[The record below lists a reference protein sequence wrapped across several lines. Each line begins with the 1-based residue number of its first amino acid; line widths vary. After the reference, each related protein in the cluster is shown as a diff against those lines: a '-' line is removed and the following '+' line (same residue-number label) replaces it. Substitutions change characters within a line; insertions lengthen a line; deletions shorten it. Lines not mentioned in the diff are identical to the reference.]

1 MLLLKMPGSWLDV
14 LAQVVSVV
22 ILIIRPRAGA
32 SYGDNY
38 GVRCGKYGTG
48 GSVLRPRMR
57 RCGVQSSGANRSMPM
72 KLSSIR
78 QQLVFKTTLFVAVL
92 LALIAL
98 GTYAYFRQATE
109 ALIVGQQFSMI
120 SNITR
125 DLDHEINAAHKSLI
139 SAAEMAP
146 PAIRAQPAATQR
158 WLDGLAATLP
168 AFGRGLQL
176 LDPAGRQLAAVPA
189 GPASDGKSFAGRD
202 YFSHSMASLK
212 PVISAPFVLIERE
225 RPVVVMTAFLRGED
239 GAVTGLLCG
248 TVDLL
253 ENDGLF
259 EVLNDFRVG
268 ATGYLYMFAP
278 DRTMIMHPDHS
289 RIMTQDV
296 MPGANL
302 LFDQALNG
310 FEGSGQT
317 VNSKG
322 VAFLSS
328 FKRLQSTGWILAA
341 NYQLSE
347 AFAPITRFRDYF
359 LLAMLL
365 VLLLAVALA
374 GRLGRGFAQPIE
386 GFVRQ
391 LDALAKPG
399 SDRTQRLDARRP
411 DEFGVLAASFNG
423 LLDEVQRREQEL
435 KEAQLQVLQS
445 EKLASVGQLAAGVA
459 HEINNPIGFV
469 NSNLGSLKGQVHDL
483 LQLLAVYRQA
493 EPALAGHDDLLNA
506 IAQARTDADI
516 EFLQEDIVNLINES
530 LDGVGRVKLI
540 VDNLKDFSRVDSA
553 EWQLA
558 RLENGLE
565 SALAIAWNEIKYKA
579 EVRKDYAGLPE
590 IECIVSQ
597 VNQVFLNL
605 LVNAAQA
612 IEGHGTIT
620 LRTGFDEHCVW
631 VEIADSGTGIAPEH
645 LHRIFDPFF
654 TTQPVG
660 QGTGLGLSLAY
671 GIVKRHHG
679 RLEVRSEPGK
689 GSTFRVTL
697 PRVRSE
703 AEGLMA
709 LSEGAGSP

>member
-1 MLLLKMPGSWLDV
+1 
-14 LAQVVSVV
+14 
-22 ILIIRPRAGA
+22 
-32 SYGDNY
+32 
-38 GVRCGKYGTG
+38 
-48 GSVLRPRMR
+48 MR
-57 RCGVQSSGANRSMPM
+57 LN
-72 KLSSIR
+72 SIR
-78 QQLVFKTTLFVAVL
+78 QQLVFKTTLFVALL
-92 LALIAL
+92 LAVIAL

-109 ALIVGQQFSMI
+109 ALIVDQQFSMI

-125 DLDHEINAAHKSLI
+125 DLDHEINVAHKSLI
-139 SAAEMAP
+139 NAAA
-146 PAIRAQPAATQR
+146 AVQPANRAERGAERGATQR
-158 WLDGLAATLP
+158 WLDGLAASLP
-168 AFGRGLQL
+168 AFSHGLQL
-176 LDPAGRQLAAVPA
+176 LDLEGRLVASVPA
-189 GPASDGKSFAGRD
+189 RPGTYGTSFAERD
-202 YFSHSMASLK
+202 YFIQSMAGLK
-212 PVISAPFVLIERE
+212 PEISAPFILSKRE

-239 GAVTGLLCG
+239 GAITGLLCG

-253 ENDGLF
+253 EDDGLF

-296 MPGANL
+296 RPGANL
-302 LFDQALNG
+302 LFDQALSG

-328 FKRLQSTGWILAA
+328 FKRLRSTGWILAA

-359 LLAMLL
+359 LLAMLF

-374 GRLGRGFAQPIE
+374 SRLGRGFAQPIE

-391 LDALAKPG
+391 LNTLAKPG
-399 SDRTQRLDARRP
+399 SDRRQRLDAQRP
-411 DEFGVLAASFNG
+411 DEFGVLAVSFNG

-469 NSNLGSLKGQVHDL
+469 NSNLGSLKGQVNDL
-483 LQLLAVYRQA
+483 LQLLAAYRQA
-493 EPALAGHDDLLNA
+493 EPALAGHDDLLKA
-506 IAQARTDADI
+506 IAQAKADADI

-558 RLENGLE
+558 NLENGLE
-565 SALAIAWNEIKYKA
+565 STLGIAWNEIKYKA
-579 EVRKDYAGLPE
+579 EVKKDYAGLPE

-612 IEGHGTIT
+612 IEGHEGHGTIT
-620 LRTGFDEHCVW
+620 LRSGFDEHCVW
-631 VEIADSGTGIAPEH
+631 VEIADTGTGIAPEH
-645 LHRIFDPFF
+645 LNRIFDPFF
-654 TTQPVG
+654 TTKPVG

-671 GIVKRHHG
+671 GIIKRHHG
-679 RLEVRSEPGK
+679 RLDVHSELGK

-697 PRVRSE
+697 PRVRSD
-703 AEGLMA
+703 EG
-709 LSEGAGSP
+709 